1 MQEASWER
9 KGGGQREGVEF
20 SFSEEQGAERAHTC
34 IIACTL
40 DRSTQTFSTRF
51 VWSLLLTRVP
61 VSRGLG
67 LGYYCTYF
75 GQLLLGVH

>member
-1 MQEASWER
+1 MEGER
-9 KGGGQREGVEF
+9 KGGGEREGVEF
-20 SFSEEQGAERAHTC
+20 SFSEEQGAERRTHALH
-34 IIACTL
+34 ARWL
-40 DRSTQTFSTRF
+40 DRHQTLSTRF